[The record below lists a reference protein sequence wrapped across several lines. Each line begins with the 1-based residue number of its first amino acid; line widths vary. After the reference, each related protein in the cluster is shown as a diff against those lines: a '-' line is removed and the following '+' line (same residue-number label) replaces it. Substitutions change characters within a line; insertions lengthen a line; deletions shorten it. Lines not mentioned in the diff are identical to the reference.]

1 MSKFTWF
8 TGRGPALTQQQLQRR
23 EALSAPALFDERPLH
38 QQRFVVLD
46 LETTGLNMRRDQVL
60 AIGAVV
66 IDNGA
71 IDFAEQ
77 FECTLH
83 RPDHQASAS
92 TLIHGIAPSAV
103 AAGRDP
109 AEALLAFME
118 FVDDS
123 PLLAFHAPFDQHMLE
138 RALRETLG
146 YRLHH
151 PFLDVAV
158 LAPLLCPDAPPYK
171 GLDEWLGHFRL
182 QASERH
188 HASADALATAELA
201 LILFSKARR
210 QGLDSLAEL
219 QRRAQSWKRRQL
231 AHSL

>member
-23 EALSAPALFDERPLH
+23 DALSAPAAFDERPLH

-83 RPDHQASAS
+83 RADHQASAS
-92 TLIHGIAPSAV
+92 TLIHGIAPSEV
-103 AAGRDP
+103 ARGVEP
-109 AEALLAFME
+109 SEALLDFME
-118 FVDDS
+118 FVGSS
-123 PLLAFHAPFDQHMLE
+123 PCWRFMPNSTNACWLARCA
-138 RALRETLG
+138 RAWAIACNTASSMSPKSHRCCA
-146 YRLHH
+146 RNRA
-151 PFLDVAV
+151 FAK
-158 LAPLLCPDAPPYK
+158 A
-171 GLDEWLGHFRL
+171 GLMSG
-182 QASERH
+182 SPN
-188 HASADALATAELA
+188 SACRYTSATTPVPM
-201 LILFSKARR
+201 R
-210 QGLDSLAEL
+210 
-219 QRRAQSWKRRQL
+219 W
-231 AHSL
+231 

>member
-23 EALSAPALFDERPLH
+23 AALSAPAPFDERPLH

-83 RPDHQASAS
+83 RPDHQADRKS
-92 TLIHGIAPSAV
+92 V
-103 AAGRDP
+103 
-109 AEALLAFME
+109 
-118 FVDDS
+118 V
-123 PLLAFHAPFDQHMLE
+123 
-138 RALRETLG
+138 
-146 YRLHH
+146 
-151 PFLDVAV
+151 
-158 LAPLLCPDAPPYK
+158 
-171 GLDEWLGHFRL
+171 
-182 QASERH
+182 
-188 HASADALATAELA
+188 
-201 LILFSKARR
+201 
-210 QGLDSLAEL
+210 
-219 QRRAQSWKRRQL
+219 
-231 AHSL
+231 